1 METRYGVNSGEWTNR
16 FDIRLLVA
24 DADASVREVLRYCA
38 KGEGWGIDE
47 AKDGIAAL
55 KLLRRNQYDIVIL
68 DADLPEVSG
77 DLVCGQIRKKSRVPV
92 IFICGRSSEEDRL
105 ACFAAG
111 GNDFVTK
118 PFFPREILARVKSF
132 LDLCGVFSSGKEICS
147 GNLLINTRFHSVMV
161 DDREIKLTPKEYD
174 LLLFFCQRPNRAF
187 SRDDI
192 LDYVWG
198 KCFAGAD
205 RTVDSHVKSLRNKI
219 KPYHNY
225 ISTIWGFGYKYRI

>member
-1 METRYGVNSGEWTNR
+1 MEARYGVTAEEWRNG

-24 DADASVREVLRYCA
+24 DTDVSVREVLRYCA
-38 KGEGWGIDE
+38 KDEGWGLDE

-55 KLLRRNQYDIVIL
+55 KLLRRNQYNLVIL

-77 DLVCGQIRKKSRVPV
+77 ELVCGQIRKKSRIPV
-92 IFICGRSSEEDRL
+92 IFTCNRSSEQDRL
-105 ACFAAG
+105 ECFAAG
-111 GNDFVTK
+111 GNDFVIK

-132 LDLCGVFSSGKEICS
+132 LDLCGTFSSGKEISS
-147 GNLLINTRFHSVMV
+147 GNPLINTHLHSVMV

-174 LLLFFCQRPNRAF
+174 LLLFFCGHPDRAF

-198 KCFAGAD
+198 KCFAGTD
-205 RTVDSHVKSLRNKI
+205 RTVDTHVKSLRNKI
-219 KPYHNY
+219 KPYHDY
-225 ISTIWGFGYKYRI
+225 ISTIWGYGYKYRT

>member
-1 METRYGVNSGEWTNR
+1 MGINREEGTNG
-16 FDIRLLVA
+16 FGIRLLVA
-24 DADASVREVLRYCA
+24 DADISVREVLQYSARD
-38 KGEGWGIDE
+38 ENWGLDA

-55 KLLRRNQYDIVIL
+55 KLLRRNHYHLVIL

-77 DLVCGQIRKKSRVPV
+77 ELVCEQIRKKSRIPV
-92 IFICGRSSEEDRL
+92 IFTCKRSSEEDRL

-111 GNDFVTK
+111 GNDFVIK

-132 LDLCGVFSSGKEICS
+132 LELCGTHSSGMEISS
-147 GNLLINTRFHSVMV
+147 GNLLINTHFRSVMV

-187 SRDDI
+187 SRDEI

-198 KCFAGAD
+198 KCFAGTD
-205 RTVDSHVKSLRNKI
+205 RTVDTHIKSLRTKI
-219 KPYHNY
+219 MPYHNY
-225 ISTIWGFGYKYRI
+225 ISTIWGYGYKYSA